1 MSAIMPMSAI
11 LPVSPLPRVLLGPG
25 PSCLPPE
32 VTSALSAP
40 MMGHMDPAFTSI
52 MDNVRYMLGKVFQTQ
67 NSFCISLPGGG
78 MAGMQAAFSNI
89 VEPGDTVIIGVAGY
103 FAGRMVSIAERLG
116 ARAIKVEAEWGKTI
130 PPQAFEAVLKQE
142 KVKAVAVVHG
152 ETSTGVQQ
160 PVAEISRLAHKQGAC
175 VIVDAVASLGGV
187 SVPVDEWEIDIC
199 YGGSQKCLSAPPGVA
214 VITVNEQTMEAIRTR
229 KTPIE
234 SFYLDLSLLEKYW
247 LGAPRAYH
255 HTAPVPLVYALHEA
269 LRLTLEEG
277 LEARFDRHARLSRAL
292 LAGLES
298 MGLQRF
304 ADTAHRLP
312 SVTTVR
318 IPEGVDD
325 KRVRKALLDEFN
337 IEIGGGLGPV
347 AGKVWRI
354 GLMGYSA
361 SFANVVLVLG
371 ALETLLAREGYRV
384 PGGAVLAAAASL
396 EQG

>member
-1 MSAIMPMSAI
+1 MITTPVTTIMP
-11 LPVSPLPRVLLGPG
+11 VCPLPRVLLGPG

-32 VTSALSAP
+32 VARALSAP

-67 NSFCISLPGGG
+67 NAQCISLPGGG
-78 MAGMQAAFSNI
+78 MAAMQSAFTNV
-89 VEPGDTVIIGVAGY
+89 VEPGDTVIIGIAGY

-116 ARAIKVEAEWGKTI
+116 ARVMRVDAEWGQTM
-130 PPQAFEAVLKQE
+130 PPEAFEAILKREQ
-142 KVKAVAVVHG
+142 VKAVAVVHG
-152 ETSTGVQQ
+152 ETSTGVEQ
-160 PVAEISRLAHKQGAC
+160 PVAEISRLAHKYGAF
-175 VIVDAVASLGGV
+175 ILVDAVASIGGV
-187 SVPVDEWEIDIC
+187 NVPVDEWDLDVC

-214 VITVNEQTMEAIRTR
+214 VITVNERTMQAIRTR
-229 KTPIE
+229 KTPIA

-247 LGAPRAYH
+247 LGVPRAYH
-255 HTAPVPLVYALHEA
+255 HTAPVPLVYGLHEA

-277 LEARFDRHARLSRAL
+277 LEARFARHARLSKAL

-304 ADTAHRLP
+304 ADPQHRLP

-318 IPEGVDD
+318 VPAGVDEL
-325 KRVRKALLDEFN
+325 RLRKALLNEFN

-347 AGKVWRI
+347 ASKIWRI

-371 ALETLLAREGYRV
+371 ALEVLLAREGYKV
-384 PGGAVLAAAASL
+384 PGGAALAAAAAL
-396 EQG
+396 EQS